1 MGTLP
6 QLELGASRRNLG
18 RGVVG
23 NTQGVLMK
31 QVYLFALALLLGTT
45 GCYTSRY
52 AESGRHHATQQTFAA
67 AFDPVWR
74 SAVDAAQLGDLAI
87 VSADRST
94 GYIHA
99 RRTIQPHTF
108 GENVGIWVTSLSP
121 TQTKVEVASRQAG
134 PPVFWLK
141 NWEKDILSAVASNL
155 TREI

>member
-1 MGTLP
+1 
-6 QLELGASRRNLG
+6 
-18 RGVVG
+18 
-23 NTQGVLMK
+23 MK

-74 SAVDAAQLGDLAI
+74 SAVDAAQLGDLAL
-87 VSADRST
+87 VTAARPP

-108 GENVGIWVTSLSP
+108 AENLRIWVTSPSP
-121 TQTKVEVASRQAG
+121 TQTKAEAAS
-134 PPVFWLK
+134 
-141 NWEKDILSAVASNL
+141 
-155 TREI
+155 